1 MSFSDNGHFLNT
13 TDVNFGFEW
22 DFILKQEKEI
32 ASHKTLLNLAI
43 QAYKGDKKPEFLLQ
57 WHTNQLKELKQ
68 FKTRVNHFLQ
78 EKNEFASNSTQN
90 ANAWFKRSRELLS
103 VFQTPTPSVQTS
115 ASTANLQQI
124 LTSESSIPEKPEEL
138 VGEDKPKIIHTLS
151 QAQADLEEW
160 DKNLEPAEI
169 LVLRKV
175 DSTSPLKQKVATWR
189 DLSSTSSSTGGKSPV
204 QKKWL
209 EISQRASDLLKETPL
224 HSQTPIMRR
233 DMFFL
238 RFKGKENSQKEQ
250 DTNHDIILAQK
261 GWESTSDANQ
271 IRVCEELLDEHEST
285 LQTKHS
291 WTSSQSKSE
300 SETSEDVECDQS
312 KSN

>member
-68 FKTRVNHFLQ
+68 FKVLVNQFLQ
-78 EKNEFASNSTQN
+78 DKNGVTFKPTQTPSSAVQTIASIANSHETQVNEGPSNSWRNT
-90 ANAWFKRSRELLS
+90 
-103 VFQTPTPSVQTS
+103 
-115 ASTANLQQI
+115 ASPKEQLEFLQRQ
-124 LTSESSIPEKPEEL
+124 
-138 VGEDKPKIIHTLS
+138 PKKVNSPLD
-151 QAQADLEEW
+151 DLEEW
-160 DKNLEPAEI
+160 DNNLVPTEVP
-169 LVLRKV
+169 VLRKV
-175 DSTSPLKQKVATWR
+175 EVESPLKQKVVTWR
-189 DLSSTSSSTGGKSPV
+189 DLSSTSSSMEEKSPV

-224 HSQTPIMRR
+224 HSQTPIVRR

-250 DTNHDIILAQK
+250 DTSHDTILAQK

-291 WTSSQSKSE
+291 WTSSQNKSE

>member
-1 MSFSDNGHFLNT
+1 MSFSDKGHFLNT
-13 TDVNFGFEW
+13 TDINFGFEW
-22 DFILKQEKEI
+22 DYILKLEKDI

-57 WHTNQLKELKQ
+57 WHTDQLKELKQ

-90 ANAWFKRSRELLS
+90 ANAWFKRTKE
-103 VFQTPTPSVQTS
+103 QAVQTG
-115 ASTANLQQI
+115 ASIVNSHEI
-124 LTSESSIPEKPEEL
+124 PVSESLIPEKPEEL
-138 VGEDKPKIIHTLS
+138 VGKDKPKIIHALS
-151 QAQADLEEW
+151 Q
-160 DKNLEPAEI
+160 P
-169 LVLRKV
+169 KV
-175 DSTSPLKQKVATWR
+175 ESWR
-189 DLSSTSSSTGGKSPV
+189 DLSLTSSSMEAKSPV

-209 EISQRASDLLKETPL
+209 EISQRASDLLKEMPL

-238 RFKGKENSQKEQ
+238 RFKGRENSQKEQ
-250 DTNHDIILAQK
+250 DTSHDTILAQK

-271 IRVCEELLDEHEST
+271 IQACEELLDEHEST
-285 LQTKHS
+285 LQIKHS
-291 WTSSQSKSE
+291 WTSSQSRSG
-300 SETSEDVECDQS
+300 SETSEDVECVQS